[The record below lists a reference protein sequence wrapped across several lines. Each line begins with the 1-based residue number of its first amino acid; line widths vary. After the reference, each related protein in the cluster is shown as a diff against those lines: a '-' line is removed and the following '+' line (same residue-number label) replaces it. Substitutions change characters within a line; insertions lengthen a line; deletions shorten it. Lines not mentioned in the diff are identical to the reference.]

1 MKSRIFFV
9 IISALLLL
17 GLCLPS
23 GPARAQ
29 DPEPTEYPTA
39 RPSRSPQEATPP
51 SGEPAE
57 IERPIIVIESYYLDQ
72 DTVAPGQ
79 SFKLF
84 LSVRNVGK
92 QNAHN
97 LIYTF
102 SGTDF
107 LPKET
112 GGVYAKSDLGQN
124 DPDEFNQPLT
134 ATTEL
139 WGKTNG
145 TVTVQLSYNGEGGE
159 VYNESFLIT
168 IPVLGWSGVVSSPT
182 PTPTVTSMPRAQLGI
197 TGYRT
202 NIDPLQ
208 PGSIFTLDMDVMNL
222 GNGDAR
228 GVSMILGGGSA
239 GSLNPDGTPQ
249 PGGVSGGSA
258 DLSVF
263 APIESSNV
271 QFLGDVATGG
281 STSTSQKLI
290 VNTNANPGAYALKVS
305 FAYTDAKG
313 SRQID
318 DQVITMLIFQLP
330 QIEVNYYRDP
340 GPIMAG
346 QPNMLPIQVVNLGR
360 KVTVLGNMTVTA
372 ENAELQNNTTLVGTL
387 DAGGYFPLDVM
398 YTPQAA
404 GPAQITITI
413 NYTDDFNQARTI
425 TQTMNI
431 EVMEGMG
438 GMPGE
443 GMPGGMPGE
452 GVGPGMDPGL
462 GPDGMPVDGVAV
474 EETLWQKVARF
485 FKGLFGLDSAP
496 PSNQPMPGEMP
507 PGGMP
512 EGEPMPVKPLG

>member
-1 MKSRIFFV
+1 MKSRILFILV
-9 IISALLLL
+9 AALLLI

-23 GPARAQ
+23 SPVRAQ
-29 DPEPTEYPTA
+29 DPVPTEFPTA
-39 RPSRSPQEATPP
+39 RPSNTPEQP
-51 SGEPAE
+51 SVLD
-57 IERPIIVIESYYLDQ
+57 RPLIVIESYYLDK

-79 SFKLF
+79 SFTLF
-84 LSVRNVGK
+84 LSIRNKG
-92 QNAHN
+92 NPAARN
-97 LIYTF
+97 LIF
-102 SGTDF
+102 SFTGADF

-112 GGVYAKSDLGQN
+112 GGVRAQMELGGN
-124 DPDEFNQPLT
+124 SSADITQPLT

-159 VYNESFLIT
+159 VYNESFVVT

-202 NIDPLQ
+202 DIDPLQ

-271 QFLGDVATGG
+271 QFLGDVSTGG
-281 STSTSQKLI
+281 SASTSQKLI

-313 SRQID
+313 NRQID
-318 DQVITMLIFQLP
+318 DQVITMLVFQLP

-360 KVTVLGNMTVTA
+360 KVSVLGNMTVTA

-387 DAGGYFPLDVM
+387 DAGGYFPLDVT
-398 YTPQAA
+398 YIPQAA
-404 GPAQITITI
+404 GPAQLTITI

-425 TQTMNI
+425 TETMDI

-438 GMPGE
+438 GMPGEGMPGE

-452 GVGPGMDPGL
+452 GVGPGIDPGL

-474 EETLWQKVARF
+474 EETLWQKVTRF

-496 PSNQPMPGEMP
+496 PTNEPMPGEMP
-507 PGGMP
+507 PGEMP
-512 EGEPMPVKPLG
+512 QGEPMPVKPQG